1 MWNLSHEG
9 PSSQEGKHAS
19 LKPHFVNTS
28 CGCSA
33 WKAIHWRSLLFF
45 KPLLQIFR
53 VVFLKYD
60 YFEGSVCVCVCV
72 CIVCALGC
80 WVIFG
85 RFNFYFLCPFFCVG
99 THSPMLWFISLCLLH
114 VCNYFFQLLLDT
126 HSLKTVLLE
135 LPSLGS
141 QVSRKAPA
149 RWANGHCGT
158 YLCITCNSLVAV
170 LSSVL
175 CLVTW
180 GQTCSVSWAI

>member
-1 MWNLSHEG
+1 MVVQHERPFTEGHSTFSNLFCRFLGWSFWNMII
-9 PSSQEGKHAS
+9 
-19 LKPHFVNTS
+19 
-28 CGCSA
+28 
-33 WKAIHWRSLLFF
+33 WK
-45 KPLLQIFR
+45 
-53 VVFLKYD
+53 VVCMYV
-60 YFEGSVCVCVCV
+60 YVCVCM

-99 THSPMLWFISLCLLH
+99 THSPLLWFISLCLLH

-158 YLCITCNSLVAV
+158 YLCITCSSLVAV
-170 LSSVL
+170 FSSVL